1 MPRVRRFLQDGLVY
15 HVLNR
20 GNRRSL
26 IFKDAADY
34 EGFLTTLVDAMEQVA
49 MRLLAFCL
57 MPNHW
62 HLVLWPNTGH
72 DLSNYMQWMMN
83 AHVRRYHGRY
93 GTWGLGHLYQGRFK
107 SFPIETGHHLL
118 IVLRYVE
125 ANASKARL
133 VTRAEDWP
141 WSSLV
146 RDRTDDG
153 RPLIVPGPIERPPDW
168 LSIVN
173 RHLSANELADVRRSL
188 SRQLPFG
195 AENWVLRLREDRAS
209 RPEGTQP

>member
-1 MPRVRRFLQDGLVY
+1 V
-15 HVLNR
+15 
-20 GNRRSL
+20 

-34 EGFLTTLVDAMEQVA
+34 EGFLTTLVDAMEKVE

-62 HLVLWPNTGH
+62 HLVLWPNKGYE
-72 DLSNYMQWMMN
+72 LSTYMQWMMN

-118 IVLRYVE
+118 TVLRYVE

-133 VTRAEDWP
+133 VTQAENWP

-146 RDRTDDG
+146 RDGADDG
-153 RPLIVPGPIERPPDW
+153 RPLIVPGPIERPSNW
-168 LSIVN
+168 LSLVN
-173 RHLSANELADVRRSL
+173 QHLSVNKVADIRRSL

-195 AENWVLRLREDRAS
+195 TENWVLRLREDHAS